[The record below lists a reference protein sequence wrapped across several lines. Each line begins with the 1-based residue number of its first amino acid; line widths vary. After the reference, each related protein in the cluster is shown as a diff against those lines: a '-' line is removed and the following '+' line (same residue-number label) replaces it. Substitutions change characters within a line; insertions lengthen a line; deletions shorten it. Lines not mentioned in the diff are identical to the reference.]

1 MYFMI
6 YKMGSTMSQTK
17 RVVKIVG
24 PRGQHWVGDGFP
36 VRQMFG
42 YNDLGQNISP
52 FLLMDYAGPVSFPAT
67 HERRG
72 VGAHPHR
79 GFETVTIVYS
89 GEVEH
94 RDSVGHKGRIGAGDV
109 QWMTAGAG
117 VLHEEMHG
125 EHFRKNGGRFE
136 LVQLWVNLP
145 GSLKLVSPRYQTL
158 LATDIPSLKL
168 TDGQSSLRVIAGEFQ
183 GKIGP
188 AQTHTQINIW
198 DMFLAKGSRHE
209 LKVPTGHTAV
219 LFCLEGSLV
228 LESGKAL
235 NGPQLV
241 VLERD
246 GQVIQI
252 EATAASKLLFLGGA
266 PIEEPIVG
274 MGPFVMNSK
283 EELQK
288 AFEDFESGSFGSL
301 D

>member
-1 MYFMI
+1 MLE
-6 YKMGSTMSQTK
+6 TK
-17 RVVKIVG
+17 RIVKIAG
-24 PRGQHWVGDGFP
+24 PKGQHWVGDGFP

-52 FLLMDYAGPVSFPAT
+52 FLLLDYAGPVTFTAT

-94 RDSVGHKGRIGAGDV
+94 RDSVGHKGRIGPQDV
-109 QWMTAGAG
+109 QWMTAGSG

-125 EHFRKNGGRFE
+125 EHFRKVGGFFE

-145 GSLKLVSPRYQTL
+145 ASLKMVSPRYQTL
-158 LATDIPSLKL
+158 LASDIPILKL
-168 TDGQSSLRVIAGEFQ
+168 TDGQSSLRVIAGDFL
-183 GKIGP
+183 GSLGP
-188 AQTHTQINIW
+188 AQTYTQMNIW
-198 DMFLAKGSRHE
+198 DMSLAQGTRHE
-209 LKVPTGHTAV
+209 LKVPSGHTAV
-219 LFCLEGSLV
+219 VLCLEGSLT
-228 LESGKAL
+228 LGEGQFL
-235 NGPQLV
+235 QGPQLA

-246 GQVIQI
+246 GQMIHM
-252 EATAASKLLFLGGA
+252 EATAASKVLFLGGA

-288 AFEDFESGSFGSL
+288 AFEDYESGLFGSL

>member
-1 MYFMI
+1 
-6 YKMGSTMSQTK
+6 MSQTK

-24 PRGQHWVGDGFP
+24 PRSQHWVGDGFP

-67 HERRG
+67 HERKG

-94 RDSVGHKGRIGAGDV
+94 RDSVGHKGRIGPQDV

-125 EHFRKNGGRFE
+125 ENFRKVGGLFE
-136 LVQLWVNLP
+136 LIQLWVNLP
-145 GSLKLVSPRYQTL
+145 ASLKMISPRYQTL
-158 LATDIPSLKL
+158 LASEIPDLKL

-198 DMFLAKGSRHE
+198 DMFLAKGSRHD

-219 LFCLEGSLV
+219 LFCLEGSLM
-228 LESGKAL
+228 LESGKGL
-235 NGPQLV
+235 NGPQLA

-252 EATAASKLLFLGGA
+252 EATAASKVLFLGGT

-288 AFEDFESGSFGSL
+288 AFEDYDSGLFGAL

>member
-1 MYFMI
+1 
-6 YKMGSTMSQTK
+6 MSQTK

-52 FLLMDYAGPVSFPAT
+52 FLLLDYAGPVSFPAT

-125 EHFRKNGGRFE
+125 EHFRKVGGPFE

-145 GSLKLVSPRYQTL
+145 ASLKMVSPRYQTL

-168 TDGQSSLRVIAGEFQ
+168 TDGRSSLRLIAGEFQ

-235 NGPQLV
+235 NGPQLG

-252 EATAASKLLFLGGA
+252 EATAESKVLFLGGA

-288 AFEDFESGSFGSL
+288 AFEDYDSGLFGAL